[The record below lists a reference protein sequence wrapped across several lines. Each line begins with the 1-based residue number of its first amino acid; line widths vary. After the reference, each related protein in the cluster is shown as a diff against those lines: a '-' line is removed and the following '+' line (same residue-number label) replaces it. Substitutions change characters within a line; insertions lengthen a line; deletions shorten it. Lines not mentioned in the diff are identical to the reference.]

1 MANAMR
7 GEAQITL
14 NDEVRVMRLTLGA
27 LANLEE
33 ALGEDGLTALAERFE
48 RGGVRASDLIALIGA
63 GLRGA
68 GHGISDEALAGMN
81 VEGGA
86 AGAARAAAQLLAR
99 SFAPL
104 GDQE

>member
-7 GEAQITL
+7 GEAEITL
-14 NDEVRVMRLTLGA
+14 DGEVRVMRLTLGA
-27 LANLEE
+27 LAGLE
-33 ALGEDGLTALAERFE
+33 AGLGENGLASLAERFE
-48 RGGVRASDLIALIGA
+48 GGGVRAADLIALIGA

-68 GHGISDEALAGMN
+68 GHAVSDDALAGMS

-86 AGAARAAAQLLAR
+86 AGAARAAARLLAR

-104 GDQE
+104 GDEG

>member
-14 NDEVRVMRLTLGA
+14 NGEVRVMRLTLGA
-27 LANLEE
+27 LAGLEA
-33 ALGEDGLTALAERFE
+33 ALGENGLTALAERFE
-48 RGGVRASDLIALIGA
+48 RGGVRAVDLIALIGA

-68 GHGISDEALAGMN
+68 GHAISDKALSEMT

>member
-1 MANAMR
+1 MANVMR
-7 GEAQITL
+7 GEAEITL
-14 NDEVRVMRLTLGA
+14 NGEVRVMRLTLGA
-27 LANLEE
+27 LAGLE
-33 ALGEDGLTALAERFE
+33 ATLGEDGLTALAQRFE

-68 GHGISDEALAGMN
+68 GHAMSDQALAEVN
-81 VEGGA
+81 VGGGA

-104 GDQE
+104 GDEE